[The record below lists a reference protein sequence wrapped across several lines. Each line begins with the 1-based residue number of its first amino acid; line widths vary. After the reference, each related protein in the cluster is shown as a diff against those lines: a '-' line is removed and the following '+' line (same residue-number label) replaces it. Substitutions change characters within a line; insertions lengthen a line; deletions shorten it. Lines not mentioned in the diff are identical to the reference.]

1 MKKRLYFTIVVL
13 TFIVF
18 IDKYY
23 IFNELETIK
32 NDLEVIN
39 LAGSQRMRSQKIIKT
54 ILYYEISKPAT
65 FINTIFLENTIN
77 EFVTTHNLLKR
88 FHFKRY
94 KNEGLEFLY
103 NRLDPYY
110 NNIINSGK
118 TLISDMENIEK
129 IEKFEKTIKLNE
141 NNYLYIMD
149 EIVKEYEI
157 IAKERV
163 SKIKSRENILFT
175 MVILIFLNILIM
187 IGFEIFK
194 RKRNLI

>member
-23 IFNELETIK
+23 IYNELETIK

-129 IEKFEKTIKLNE
+129 IEKFVKTIKLNE